1 MTNRRQVHRRF
12 VGLAVFAAL
21 MGCGDSEAAEAAAA
35 AGSGTRVEAIAA
47 APSGLDAALRDT
59 CDVAHGA
66 ERAPTFA
73 FPATTEP
80 PTLREGGF
88 TWVNFWATW
97 CHPCVEEMPMLI
109 EAFEGTEIGLAFVS
123 ADSDDTLVAGFRGER
138 HMPPSGA
145 RLLDA
150 ASLGTALSA
159 VGFSAPASLPVH
171 VLLDPQG
178 NVRCVRAG
186 SVERRHVET
195 VLAAMGQATKRR
207 RIR

>member
-1 MTNRRQVHRRF
+1 MDRLSALIT
-12 VGLAVFAAL
+12 VGLCLAA
-21 MGCGDSEAAEAAAA
+21 CGESAASDAPAP
-35 AGSGTRVEAIAA
+35 SGARVEAIAA

-59 CDVAHGA
+59 CDVVHGA
-66 ERAPTFA
+66 EDAPAFT

-80 PTLREGGF
+80 PSVRPGQF

-109 EAFEGTEIGLAFVS
+109 EAFAGKDVGLTFVS
-123 ADSDDTLVAGFRGER
+123 ADSDDALVAGFRSQKS
-138 HMPPSGA
+138 MPPSGA

-159 VGFSAPASLPVH
+159 AGFTAPASLPVH
-171 VLLDPQG
+171 VLLDDRG
-178 NVRCVRAG
+178 HVRCVRAG
-186 SVERRHVET
+186 AVEKRHVDT
-195 VLAAMGQATKRR
+195 VLAAMGQGAARR